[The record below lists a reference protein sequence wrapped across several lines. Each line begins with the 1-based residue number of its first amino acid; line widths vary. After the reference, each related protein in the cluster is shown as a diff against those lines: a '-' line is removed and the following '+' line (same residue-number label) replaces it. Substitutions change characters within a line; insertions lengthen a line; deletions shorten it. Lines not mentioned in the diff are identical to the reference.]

1 MTALPT
7 SAPLR
12 TAPVVATVAAVTAG
26 LLLGG
31 CSFTSRDLTL
41 EPYAPSDG
49 LQADLGDVLVR
60 NVLVVS
66 EGDGEPGVL
75 SATLANRGDE
85 DRTLLVQVGEST
97 AEQPAP
103 VTQVDVPAQ
112 GTLVIGVEDEAAATE
127 EDEDAV
133 PVEVVVVDRVEELA
147 GGVITVSFEDPEEDS
162 ATLEVPIVRP
172 EGPYAGL
179 TPPTS

>member
-1 MTALPT
+1 VTALPT

-12 TAPVVATVAAVTAG
+12 TAPVVATAVVVSAG

-85 DRTLLVQVGEST
+85 DRTLLVEVGEST
-97 AEQPAP
+97 AEEPAP
-103 VTQVDVPAQ
+103 VTQVEVPAQ
-112 GTLVIGVEDEAAATE
+112 GTLVIGVEGQESAAEGAE
-127 EDEDAV
+127 I
-133 PVEVVVVDRVEELA
+133 EVVVVDAVEELA
-147 GGVITVSFEDPEEDS
+147 GGVIRVSFEDPEEDS